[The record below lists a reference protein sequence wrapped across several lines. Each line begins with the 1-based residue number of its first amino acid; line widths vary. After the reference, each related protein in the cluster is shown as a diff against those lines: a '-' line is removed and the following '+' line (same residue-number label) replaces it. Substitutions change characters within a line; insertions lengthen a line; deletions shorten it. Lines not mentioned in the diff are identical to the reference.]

1 MRESIGAR
9 ICSVRTSKRVDRKT
23 LAELAGCTTQYLAE
37 IESGCKDPSLSLLRR
52 IALGLR
58 VPAGDLLDGV
68 DGDQQDRLEAY
79 LSGLGRWSADEQRS
93 LKRDIE
99 ALVRLY
105 QARQNG
111 VSVRVVI

>member
-9 ICSVRTSKRVDRKT
+9 ICSVRTSRRVDRDT
-23 LAELAGCTTQYLAE
+23 LADLAGCTTQYLAE
-37 IESGCKDPSLSLLRR
+37 IESGSRDPSLSLLRR

-58 VPAGDLLDGV
+58 VPAGELLDGV
-68 DGDQQDRLEAY
+68 DGDHRDMLDGY
-79 LSGLGRWSADEQRS
+79 LSGLGRWPADDERS

-105 QARQNG
+105 QARQSSFG
-111 VSVRVVI
+111 

>member
-9 ICSVRTSKRVDRKT
+9 IRSVRTSKRVERKT
-23 LAELAGCTTQYLAE
+23 LAELAGCTAQYLVE
-37 IESGCKDPSLSLLRR
+37 IENGSRDPSLGLLRR

-58 VPAGDLLDGV
+58 VPAGELLDGV
-68 DGDQQDRLEAY
+68 DGDQDRLEAY
-79 LSGLGRWSADEQRS
+79 LTGLGRWSIEEQHS

-105 QARQNG
+105 RARQSAERG
-111 VSVRVVI
+111 AGG